1 MPTEALLDLLRFVDI
16 PAILAALVFIFR
28 LGKIAEAIDL
38 KLDYLTH
45 DLEIVKCEHKDCL
58 QNCIS
63 HRQAHYFIK
72 NNDVFKF
79 LHPHNQDNT

>member
-1 MPTEALLDLLRFVDI
+1 MTTEALLDLIRLVGS

-28 LGKIAEAIDL
+28 INKRTETIDL

-63 HRQAHYFIK
+63 HRQTHYFIK

>member
-1 MPTEALLDLLRFVDI
+1 MTTEVLLDLIRLVGS

-28 LGKIAEAIDL
+28 LSKRVEIIDL
-38 KLDYLTH
+38 KFDCLIH

-79 LHPHNQDNT
+79 LHTHNQDNT

>member
-1 MPTEALLDLLRFVDI
+1 MTTEELLDLIRLVGS

-28 LGKIAEAIDL
+28 LGKRVETIKL
-38 KLDYLTH
+38 KLSCLTH

-79 LHPHNQDNT
+79 LHTHNQDNT

>member
-1 MPTEALLDLLRFVDI
+1 MTTEALLDLIRLVGS

-28 LGKIAEAIDL
+28 LGKRAETIEL
-38 KLDYLTH
+38 KLDCLTH

-79 LHPHNQDNT
+79 LHTHNQDNT